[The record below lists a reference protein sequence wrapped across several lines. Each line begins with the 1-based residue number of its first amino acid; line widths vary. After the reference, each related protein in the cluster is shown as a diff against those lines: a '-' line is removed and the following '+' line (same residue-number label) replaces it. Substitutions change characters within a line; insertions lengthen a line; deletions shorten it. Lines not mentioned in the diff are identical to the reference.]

1 MNPEIKFLPDAQAV
15 ARHAAE
21 QFVQIAQE
29 SIASRGRFTVAL
41 SGGSTPRA
49 LHLLLSSDEFRSQVD
64 WSKVHIF
71 FGDERAVPLS
81 HEYSNGKMA
90 QESLLD
96 LVPIPNE
103 NIHFMR
109 GDATPLE
116 DGAKEYGLLIQEFG
130 TSLDLIFLG
139 MGDDGHTASLFPHS
153 PQIHEPK
160 HRCVAT
166 PISPTQPQ
174 LPRLTLTFPAINA
187 ARNIIVMC
195 AGSSKAAR
203 MKDVWPHLQSSTR
216 NLEDLP
222 ITAVLPT
229 DGMLTWLLDEA
240 AMAKTTKVETTVAKT
255 I

>member
-1 MNPEIKFLPDAQAV
+1 MTEIKVLPDAPAI

-29 SIASRGRFTVAL
+29 SIEARGHFLVAL

-64 WSKVHIF
+64 WSRVHIF

-81 HEYSNGKMA
+81 HEYSNARMA

-96 LVPIPNE
+96 LVPIPTE

-109 GDATPLE
+109 GDAQPLE
-116 DGAKEYGLLIQEFG
+116 DGAREYGLLIQEFG
-130 TSLDLIFLG
+130 TSLDLIYLG

-153 PQIHEPK
+153 PQIHEAK

-187 ARNIIVMC
+187 ARNVIIMC

-203 MKDVWPHLQSSTR
+203 LKEVLPLVKSSTR
-216 NLEDLP
+216 CVEELP
-222 ITAVLPT
+222 ITNVIPT
-229 DGMLTWLLDEA
+229 NGNLTWLLDEA
-240 AMAKTTKVETTVAKT
+240 AMGEAS
-255 I
+255 